1 MKNLKDESDER
12 LISLYVDGCNAAFDE
27 LLDRY
32 KQSVYSYIRYLV
44 RDDVVADD
52 FFQETFIKAITTI
65 KQGRY
70 YENGKFLAWIMRIAH
85 NLIVDHYRLEKQEN
99 VQSADS
105 AESDVYNRKEYSAS
119 TIEDDMILHQTRQ
132 DVKRLILSLPFSQRE
147 VIFMRYYQNM
157 SYKEIAEAT
166 KVSINTALGRMR
178 YALMNMRKYAD
189 EKHIVL
195 SM

>member
-27 LLDRY
+27 LLERH
-32 KQSVYSYIRYLV
+32 KQSVYSYIRYTV
-44 RDDVVADD
+44 KDDVLADD

-70 YENGKFLAWIMRIAH
+70 YENGKFVAWIMRIAH
-85 NLIVDHYRLEKQEN
+85 NLIVDHFRQEKLEN
-99 VQSADS
+99 VQSAD
-105 AESDVYNRKEYSAS
+105 AEDSDIYNRKEFSAA
-119 TIEDDMILHQTRQ
+119 TIEDEMIRFQTRQ
-132 DVKRLILSLPFSQRE
+132 DVKLLISQLPLTQRE

-157 SYKEIAEAT
+157 SFKEIADAT

-178 YALMNMRKYAD
+178 YALMNMRRYAD
-189 EKHIVL
+189 EKRIIL

>member
-32 KQSVYSYIRYLV
+32 KQSVYSYIRYTV
-44 RDDVVADD
+44 KDDGFADD
-52 FFQETFIKAITTI
+52 IFQETFIKAITTI

-85 NLIVDHYRLEKQEN
+85 NLIVDHYRQEKLEN

-105 AESDVYNRKEYSAS
+105 EDSDIYNRKEYSAA
-119 TIEDDMILHQTRQ
+119 TIEDELIQHQTRL
-132 DVKRLILSLPFSQRE
+132 DVKRLISSLPLSQRE

-166 KVSINTALGRMR
+166 MVSINTALGRMR
-178 YALMNMRKYAD
+178 YALMNMRRYAD
-189 EKHIVL
+189 EKRIIL